1 MVKKLLITGLAISC
15 LALLLAGCLDFE
27 TPPTYNV
34 EGEWK
39 TETFIIS
46 ETVWIKFEEVEDWD
60 NTGEIHF
67 VDKDLEFQLS
77 YWEWDSLN
85 QELTGQFLYE
95 TNGYSQTWRLE
106 GEFQDLDELYIRFY
120 STPGSMVDAVFHRQ

>member
-34 EGEWK
+34 EGEWQA
-39 TETFIIS
+39 ETFTGYQTI
-46 ETVWIKFEEVEDWD
+46 WINFEEVEGWD

-67 VDKDLEFQLS
+67 GGPDLEFQLL

-85 QELTGQFLYE
+85 QELTGQFLYKP
-95 TNGYSQTWRLE
+95 NGSPQTWRLE

-120 STPGSMVDAVFHRQ
+120 STPGLMVDGIFHRQ